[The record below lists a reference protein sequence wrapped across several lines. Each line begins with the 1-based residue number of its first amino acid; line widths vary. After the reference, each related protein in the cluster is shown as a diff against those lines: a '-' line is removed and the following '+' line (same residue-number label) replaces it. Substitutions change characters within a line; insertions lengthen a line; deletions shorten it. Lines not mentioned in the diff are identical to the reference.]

1 MVVLHIANV
10 KNNPFSGV
18 SVVVPQHINTQNK
31 YATVGFINIS
41 NRKIDVL
48 ASQFEYREDFNINN
62 LPAPYNNPDVVII
75 HEVYYKEYL
84 KIGKNLKTNGIP
96 YVIVPHGSL
105 AVTALKKKKI
115 KKAIANALYFKK
127 FIKNAVALQCLSETE
142 KNETKFHT
150 NKFIGTNGVV
160 KPTNVKTTFS
170 KTDKTI
176 VYIGRLEAYTKGL
189 DLMIEAIKIK
199 KEYFQEQN
207 CKFYIYGP
215 DYKNRRKVLNKLIKD
230 NDVQDIVELRD
241 AVNGI
246 EKEKIILSADIFI
259 QTSRVEG
266 MPLGILEALSY
277 GLPCLVT
284 KGTNTGEIVKKYNAG
299 WVAETNTTSIANKLI
314 EAIFDSNVW
323 VEKSQNCIRLIEE
336 NFSWDKISNKAIQDY
351 ERVSK

>member
-1 MVVLHIANV
+1 M
-10 KNNPFSGV
+10 
-18 SVVVPQHINTQNK
+18 
-31 YATVGFINIS
+31 
-41 NRKIDVL
+41 
-48 ASQFEYREDFNINN
+48 
-62 LPAPYNNPDVVII
+62 
-75 HEVYYKEYL
+75 
-84 KIGKNLKTNGIP
+84 
-96 YVIVPHGSL
+96 
-105 AVTALKKKKI
+105 
-115 KKAIANALYFKK
+115 
-127 FIKNAVALQCLSETE
+127 
-142 KNETKFHT
+142 
-150 NKFIGTNGVV
+150 
-160 KPTNVKTTFS
+160 
-170 KTDKTI
+170 
-176 VYIGRLEAYTKGL
+176 
-189 DLMIEAIKIK
+189 
-199 KEYFQEQN
+199 
-207 CKFYIYGP
+207 
-215 DYKNRRKVLNKLIKD
+215 
-230 NDVQDIVELRD
+230 RD